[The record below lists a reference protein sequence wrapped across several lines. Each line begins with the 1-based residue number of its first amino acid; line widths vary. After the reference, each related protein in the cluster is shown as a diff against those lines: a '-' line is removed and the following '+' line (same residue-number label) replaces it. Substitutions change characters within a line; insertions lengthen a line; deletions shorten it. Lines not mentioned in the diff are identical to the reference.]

1 MIGLGVAYTW
11 LVIKVTLL
19 AALIAVLYMP
29 GGRGAGIRRG
39 FLATCGLLCI
49 LGLSLSL
56 FSPYPNW
63 SRWDA
68 VTTAPVAGQNTV
80 SERTPPAETGP
91 GALNRISR
99 SGEASPTGWRRS
111 GEHDGLADVDPP
123 NGAATPETSGQGSAE
138 VTSQGGGLSRKARAA
153 AGPTPGSAAES
164 PPPQSSPAAPPFWL
178 RTLRGLPSLSARI
191 EAACDQYPRLRWFF
205 GVLGL
210 TLAAALVIG
219 LTRLL
224 VALVSV
230 AQFRRQLR
238 PVTEPRLLEGL
249 DVVLAQT
256 GCRTPV
262 QLMTFGDLS
271 SPATIGVLR
280 PLIIVPVDHADW
292 SDEQIQGVLAHEVG
306 HVLHH
311 DYLWWCLAQIVVVF
325 HFFNPLV
332 MRLVYWLRLQQELAA
347 DAVAVEVVG
356 NARHYLE
363 VLASMAVR
371 EHHDT
376 LPLTARTF
384 LPSQGTLAS
393 RIEMLRS
400 GECSG
405 FDRPGRGKRVL
416 GLGLAMVA
424 CLLAGVR
431 IETQGGMQPEGP
443 ILSRQY
449 VPSNVQFAVFFQQV
463 ALAKSPQLQSW
474 RESVG
479 ARTLYG
485 EPIEN
490 FEQLT
495 AYRTR
500 LADDFLL
507 DPLKFSG
514 LVLHCASPEMAKRV
528 LVEAQ
533 TGLERNLAG
542 EWSPFRLLP
551 NRGICTRLVDER
563 IVIITT
569 KPEELELSLVADA
582 KTTPTVGWQQAWDR
596 QSRAAVRL
604 MLTSE
609 GVRELNAKVTKAAKS
624 GSPST
629 PQLRPEWREILAR
642 LEAIGQVTD
651 VLLLNC
657 AGTDAHELELAAV
670 VSGDRDGA
678 EVDQPTQALLQTLG
692 SRMHDWAQHDRAQAE
707 ASAESAQSDLS
718 RWLSQLAVNFQD
730 YARLQPQ
737 TVGRARIWRGAV
749 KWLDLSGEME
759 WRDRLEAGHGPAAA
773 RALSRGLEGFRETYG
788 RWPQTSERRNPTE
801 PPHSWRVAL
810 LPFLG
815 QTELYNSYQFDKAW
829 DDPANMH
836 VLARMP
842 DCFNAS
848 GSPSSTTSW
857 ILPGAD
863 LEIVEAPRLVDGDA
877 PAGSEFLV
885 LAMPGIL
892 IPWTMPETETLDQ
905 KLLDRLR
912 SKGANAVL
920 AGPVEDL
927 LRYQFH
933 PENSVIR

>member
-63 SRWDA
+63 SRWDDNA
-68 VTTAPVAGQNTV
+68 APVAGQNTV
-80 SERTPPAETGP
+80 SRRAPLAEAGP
-91 GALNRISR
+91 EALNKIPAPGGASLPGSGR
-99 SGEASPTGWRRS
+99 SA
-111 GEHDGLADVDPP
+111 EHDGLAAVAPP
-123 NGAATPETSGQGSAE
+123 NGAATPETIASGSAE
-138 VTSQGGGLSRKARAA
+138 VTSQGGGLIAGANTAAGSTVAA
-153 AGPTPGSAAES
+153 AEES
-164 PPPQSSPAAPPFWL
+164 SPARTSPAAPPLWL
-178 RTLRGLPSLSARI
+178 RTLRGLPTLSARI
-191 EAACDQYPRLRWFF
+191 EAACDQYPRLRGFF

-210 TLAAALVIG
+210 TLAATLVIG

-249 DVVLAQT
+249 DVVLAQA

-262 QLMTFGDLS
+262 QLMTVGDLS

-280 PLIIVPVDHADW
+280 PVIIVPVDHAEW

-393 RIEMLRS
+393 RIEMLRA

-405 FDRPGRGKRVL
+405 FDRSGRGKRVL
-416 GLGLAMVA
+416 GLGLALVA

-449 VPSNVQFAVFFQQV
+449 VPSNVQFAISIQRDAVTN
-463 ALAKSPQLQSW
+463 SPQLQSW
-474 RESVG
+474 REWVG

-514 LVLHCASPEMAKRV
+514 LVLHCASPEMARRV
-528 LVEAQ
+528 LAEAQ

-542 EWSPFRLLP
+542 EWSPFRLLS
-551 NRGICTRLVDER
+551 NRGLCTRLVDER

-569 KPEELELSLVADA
+569 VSEELELSLIANA
-582 KTTPTVGWQQAWDR
+582 KTTPPVGWQQAWDR
-596 QSRAAVRL
+596 QRRAVVRL

-629 PQLRPEWREILAR
+629 PQLRPEWQEILAR
-642 LEAIGQVTD
+642 LEAVGQLTD

-657 AGTDAHELELAAV
+657 AGIDAHELELAAV
-670 VSGDRDGA
+670 VAGDRDGA
-678 EVDQPTQALLQTLG
+678 EVDQPTRALLKTL
-692 SRMHDWAQHDRAQAE
+692 SFRMHDWAQKE
-707 ASAESAQSDLS
+707 TSAGAAQSDLS
-718 RWLSQLAVNFQD
+718 RWLSHLADNFQD
-730 YARLQPQ
+730 YAQLQPQ
-737 TVGRARIWRGAV
+737 TVGGARIWRGPFE
-749 KWLDLSGEME
+749 WLDLSGETE
-759 WRDRLEAGHGPAAA
+759 LRDRLEAGHGPAAA
-773 RALSRGLEGFRETYG
+773 RALARGLEAFREAYG

-815 QTELYNSYQFDKAW
+815 QTELYDSYQFDKAW

-842 DCFNAS
+842 DCFYVS

-857 ILPGAD
+857 ILPGAGPGV
-863 LEIVEAPRLVDGDA
+863 VEAPRLVDGAA
-877 PAGSEFLV
+877 PEGSEFLV
-885 LAMPGIL
+885 LAMPGTL
-892 IPWTMPETETLDQ
+892 IPWTLPETEALDR
-905 KLLDRLR
+905 KLLDRIR
-912 SKGANAVL
+912 STGANAVL
-920 AGPVEDL
+920 IGPEEDL
-927 LRYQFH
+927 LRHQFH